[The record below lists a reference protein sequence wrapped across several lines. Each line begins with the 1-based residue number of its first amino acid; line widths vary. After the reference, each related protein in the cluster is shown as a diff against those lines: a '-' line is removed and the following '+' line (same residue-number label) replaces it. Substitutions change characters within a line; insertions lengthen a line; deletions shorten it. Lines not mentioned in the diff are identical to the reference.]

1 MKDNALK
8 LTPAKMAELTLLFLG
23 KLFVNCIVSLKI
35 SLVAQVVK
43 NQSKIR
49 ETWVRSL
56 GREDPLGQEIAIHS
70 STIAWKIPWTEEPGR
85 LQSMGS
91 QRVGH
96 D

>member
-56 GREDPLGQEIAIHS
+56 GREDPLEKGNGN
-70 STIAWKIPWTEEPGR
+70 P
-85 LQSMGS
+85 LQYSCLGNSKDRGAQQATVHGIVKS
-91 QRVGH
+91 QT
-96 D
+96 